1 MLQNSTRLADLP
13 GMGFAAKIGL
23 GAGQPQTNVED
34 AARDQFTGPLK
45 PIARSRTILRLETN
59 PRVSRTV
66 VRPISAPDPH
76 AGGPRPISGFFSLQ
90 TNPRV
95 SRTVVRPISAPDPH
109 AGGPRPISGFFSLQ
123 TNPRVSRTVV
133 RPISGSRPTE
143 AEMWTP
149 KPIPRASQTNLTT
162 QTNLAPQTNKPRKP
176 NSDRNTP
183 REAETPLAKPI
194 SSDVRN
200 QWFPTPTPMGLVPN
214 QTELAAKE
222 QGRAYIEHPTSS
234 ARAARSRHPTG
245 VN

>member
-1 MLQNSTRLADLP
+1 
-13 GMGFAAKIGL
+13 
-23 GAGQPQTNVED
+23 
-34 AARDQFTGPLK
+34 
-45 PIARSRTILRLETN
+45 
-59 PRVSRTV
+59 
-66 VRPISAPDPH
+66 
-76 AGGPRPISGFFSLQ
+76 
-90 TNPRV
+90 
-95 SRTVVRPISAPDPH
+95 
-109 AGGPRPISGFFSLQ
+109 
-123 TNPRVSRTVV
+123 
-133 RPISGSRPTE
+133 
-143 AEMWTP
+143 MWTP

>member
-66 VRPISAPDPH
+66 VRPISAPDPP
-76 AGGPRPISGFFSLQ
+76 G
-90 TNPRV
+90 
-95 SRTVVRPISAPDPH
+95 
-109 AGGPRPISGFFSLQ
+109 GGPRPISGFFSLQ